1 MIREHRSVLSNLI
14 RKEETMSNN
23 YKRENIQLR
32 LKFLRGDWKEWR
44 EVKALSK
51 NRQNDVGALVN
62 VLNDERKKIR
72 NKSFEFLDNQYELV
86 KGRIAYYKL
95 VKDYDELHRKHT
107 KAMKLVDGIR
117 AVVKGEI

>member
-1 MIREHRSVLSNLI
+1 
-14 RKEETMSNN
+14 MSNN